1 MNLKHVRF
9 AICAAAIAAA
19 TGWTFPAAADMAFA
33 YKGRLVPV
41 GDGGLDVAPPLPQ
54 RRA

>member
-33 YKGRLVPV
+33 YK
-41 GDGGLDVAPPLPQ
+41 
-54 RRA
+54 